1 MLYDST
7 MKLSAP
13 LLVLGLLH
21 QALCG
26 QIPPAVIPAGVGVN
40 IHFVTG
46 HARDL
51 DMITNAGFRFVRM
64 DFSWEATERKAGVY
78 DWTEY
83 DELTAHLEQ
92 RGLRA
97 LYILD
102 YVNGL
107 YEPMVD
113 ARRAVGEP
121 APEQHVASPRHPES
135 VAAFARWAAAAAV
148 HFRGRHVL
156 WEIYNEPNGDFWRPK
171 PDAAEYTTLALA
183 TARAIREAEPSAT
196 IIAPAMSGFDWKY
209 MESFLQSGVLE
220 FLDGVSVHP
229 YRAPNQPPETAA
241 ADYKRL
247 RELIDRCAPESK
259 RGKIPILSGEWGYA
273 SNTKGVSLE
282 TQAAFAVRQQL
293 CNLLNGVPLSI
304 WYDWKND
311 GHDPAD
317 NEQNFGTVKEDLEPK
332 PAYTAL
338 KTMTAELSGYRLER
352 RLDGLAESDFVLV
365 FVNGAGARKAA
376 AWTLADPHVV
386 HLTGWQPEIS
396 LELGPLP
403 RYAAMALGTPSGAQ
417 VTNGLLVNSFETS
430 ADLLRFTRNNCSVS
444 SSTEGVTDGQ
454 KAALVVFSNVDWPNL
469 LFKVGTGFANGDWR
483 GWGAVAVDILNTNP
497 ASVTVDIRV
506 DDDLSADGAKHCQTG
521 SIGVPAG
528 QKATVV
534 MPLGKSVPP
543 GMKGGPPIAPGAL
556 QMNVSGSCHRPFAHC
571 RFPDFPPQT
580 GQAND
585 PVSRQYPPVASDAA
599 ERLG

>member
-1 MLYDST
+1 L
-7 MKLSAP
+7 
-13 LLVLGLLH
+13 
-21 QALCG
+21 
-26 QIPPAVIPAGVGVN
+26 
-40 IHFVTG
+40 
-46 HARDL
+46 
-51 DMITNAGFRFVRM
+51 ITNAGIRFVRM

-121 APEQHVASPRHPES
+121 SAERHVASPRHPES

-171 PDAAEYTTLALA
+171 PDATEYTTLALA
-183 TARAIREAEPSAT
+183 TARAIREAVPSAT
-196 IIAPAMSGFDWKY
+196 IVAPAMSGFDWKY
-209 MESFLQSGVLE
+209 MQNFLQSGVLE
-220 FLDGVSVHP
+220 FLDGVTVHP
-229 YRAPNQPPETAA
+229 YRDPNQPPETAA
-241 ADYKRL
+241 TDYTR
-247 RELIDRCAPESK
+247 
-259 RGKIPILSGEWGYA
+259 
-273 SNTKGVSLE
+273 
-282 TQAAFAVRQQL
+282 
-293 CNLLNGVPLSI
+293 
-304 WYDWKND
+304 
-311 GHDPAD
+311 
-317 NEQNFGTVKEDLEPK
+317 
-332 PAYTAL
+332 
-338 KTMTAELSGYRLER
+338 LSGYRLER
-352 RLDGLAESDFVLV
+352 RLAGLAETDFVLV
-365 FVNGAGARKAA
+365 FVNGAGTRKAV

-386 HLTGWQPEIS
+386 HLTGWQQEDS

-403 RYAAMALGTPSGAQ
+403 RYAAMTLGTPSGAQ
-417 VTNGLLVNSFETS
+417 VTNSLLVNSFETS

-469 LFKVGTGFANGDWR
+469 YFKVGTGFANGDWR
-483 GWGAVAVDILNTNP
+483 AWGAVAVDILNTNP
-497 ASVTVDIRV
+497 ASVMVDIRV
-506 DDDLSADGAKHCQTG
+506 DDDLSADGSKHCQTG
-521 SIGVPAG
+521 SIAIPAG

-543 GMKGGPPIAPGAL
+543 GMNGGPPIAPGTL
-556 QMNVSGSCHRPFAHC
+556 QMNVSGSAIALSHIVAFQIFLPTPGRQTSLFLDNIRLLPPMPLSGLADQYGQFTRADWPGKIHQDADFQQQNTEEQQWLAAHPKP
-571 RFPDFPPQT
+571 PDRDLYGAWRDGPLLTNNSFFRT
-580 GQAND
+580 AFVLDGQEVSPGSAPANQG
-585 PVSRQYPPVASDAA
+585 RWWLVAPSG
-599 ERLG
+599 RLFFSLGVDVIN